1 MPAGFFEVSGC
12 CSSRLSPAGH
22 GCLRHSTNLSPLRS
36 CPSHFGS
43 LPPPSQTLLNSN
55 LVPLHAAISV
65 ICLLCH
71 LQNAT
76 PRLTVSTPPWFCLSD
91 QFCAFSPAVPGS
103 HRLAPHSWE
112 LCWGLGKPLLWQW
125 DPLVVAT
132 EPWDPLG
139 AWQGVRAAYL
149 RGKSPDSADTV
160 WLSPAWGKPCCLP
173 RGHHHLENFLLQ
185 ALGSRGLCSSK
196 GMRTPASS

>member
-112 LCWGLGKPLLWQW
+112 LCWGLGKALAVAMGPVGGGNRTLGSAGCLAGCQSS
-125 DPLVVAT
+125 LSQGKVTRQCRHCVVKSC
-132 EPWDPLG
+132 LG
-139 AWQGVRAAYL
+139 ET
-149 RGKSPDSADTV
+149 P
-160 WLSPAWGKPCCLP
+160 LSPQRSPSPGELFVAGI
-173 RGHHHLENFLLQ
+173 REQRTLQ
-185 ALGSRGLCSSK
+185 L
-196 GMRTPASS
+196 